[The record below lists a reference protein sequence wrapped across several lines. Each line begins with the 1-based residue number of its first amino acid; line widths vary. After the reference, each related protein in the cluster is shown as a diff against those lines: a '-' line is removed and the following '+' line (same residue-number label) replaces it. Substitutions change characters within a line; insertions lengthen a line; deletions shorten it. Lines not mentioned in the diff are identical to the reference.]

1 MFSLGVFPQLNTIIP
16 QKPIVNKPLLF
27 PNQTHLSLSGGDV
40 ALLPQIR
47 TVFYASASKIQEKG
61 VMETEDFDDEF
72 EDYDD
77 EGDDIEEDENEELI
91 VPLKNMK
98 RWLENKPSGFGEG
111 KEYDTF
117 IEDKLFEEM
126 EQSRLAQ
133 LANLNTLKNNPQ
145 QTNSKKLQK
154 HKGRFYSDSRPWP
167 GWVMNIGPSKRMA
180 LARAFEK
187 DGVGSKF
194 LGTFEKSGVGSRI
207 YQFPM
212 WELGYPCEP
221 ISGRT
226 SILVSEDVPSGIRVR
241 LANLPKKKN
250 IIRDLQLAFKGA
262 PGIVKIVPAVS
273 GNKKTRE
280 PVCKGFAFVDFR
292 SPDEANRFVQIYS
305 KESIAFGKV
314 RKQIKCEIVNSSS
327 LDSASQQSVNK
338 TARGPQLAVL
348 SSEKTPGLESY
359 MANRSVDPP
368 VETLSDEYDNE
379 DVIITTWEDTKESL
393 EYLIS
398 SEPSIGEQRKESAID
413 LAPSKQQEKILAN
426 GKTLV
431 TKTREK
437 TPKLKLSV
445 SANGEQRKELAS
457 NSPSSKKP
465 EKIQA
470 NGKRLVSKK
479 KKLTIPG
486 SSTRLKGKEKNVL
499 TDVFSKYGA
508 QKAPLAVQEQS

>member
-111 KEYDTF
+111 KEYDTS

-154 HKGRFYSDSRPWP
+154 HK
-167 GWVMNIGPSKRMA
+167 
-180 LARAFEK
+180 
-187 DGVGSKF
+187 
-194 LGTFEKSGVGSRI
+194 
-207 YQFPM
+207 
-212 WELGYPCEP
+212 
-221 ISGRT
+221 
-226 SILVSEDVPSGIRVR
+226 VSEDVPSGIRVR

-348 SSEKTPGLESY
+348 SSEKTPVLESY

-508 QKAPLAVQEQS
+508 QKAPLAVQGQS